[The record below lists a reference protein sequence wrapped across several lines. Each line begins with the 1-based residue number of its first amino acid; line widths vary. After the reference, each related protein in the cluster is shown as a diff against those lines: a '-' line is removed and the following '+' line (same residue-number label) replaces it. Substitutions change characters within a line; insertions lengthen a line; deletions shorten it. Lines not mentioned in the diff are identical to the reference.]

1 MSTNHWPDTTR
12 VEHGDFTFDLARAAV
27 RNVRYKNVQI
37 IDLLYT
43 AIRPWDW
50 STLDADEH
58 SEDVK
63 VTGDTCVITIKDLF
77 AGALDARTEITI
89 STDNKFTVTYELRGL
104 AEYSVN
110 RWGICFCLNSADW
123 MGSTVHSQGNQYQLP
138 AAISPQRV
146 VDGVTQGLFPA
157 ANQMHFIAPDNR
169 SIKVN
174 STGKVLEAED
184 QRNWTDN
191 TYKIYS
197 GSLSEPRPYVA
208 SAGSAWSQSVTFEI
222 DPPSKQV
229 ADGSKIVVKEIE
241 SLPSIG
247 LQFNAD
253 SLLPTDALNTALF
266 FLDIDHIRVNEE
278 SLTAQK
284 INSISANGLIVEAAL
299 LSSHSGE
306 KLHQDIAHLNKQI
319 PAGSR
324 ILIQREGREIVEQ
337 LDLPTNKSLSSFI
350 PGTDAYLVD
359 LHRNKYDFGESISYS
374 MVPTLHSSDTETIFK
389 TLYTQAESI
398 NFAQE
403 FLAPQVLISPITF
416 STRGNPETGHSR
428 DQRINFASPEMALRV
443 RTIEG
448 AAWTL
453 GSIFALASAGAYSGT
468 WHELFGEYGV
478 IYPDSDAIKF
488 SPTFH
493 ALSALGAHHAHQITI
508 ATSLDNSWV
517 AFENREA
524 KKIVVA
530 SLRPW
535 ALEITPK
542 VLAGY
547 KTLQSLRASECEK
560 ASQIMDWWSYAEITP
575 IAADSPLTL
584 TAFEIAIIRG

>member
-1 MSTNHWPDTTR
+1 VSTNHWPDTTR

-50 STLDADEH
+50 STLDPDQH

-63 VTGDTCVITIKDLF
+63 VTGDICIITIKDLF
-77 AGALDARTEITI
+77 AGALDASTEITI
-89 STDNKFTVTYELRGL
+89 SKDNKFTVAYELRGL

-123 MGSTVHSQGNQYQLP
+123 MGSAVKSQGNQYQLP

-157 ANQMHFIAPDNR
+157 SNVMLFTAPDQR
-169 SIKVN
+169 SIKVV

-197 GSLSEPRPYVA
+197 GSLSEPRPFVT
-208 SAGSAWSQSVTFEI
+208 SAGSLWQQSVTFEI
-222 DPPSKQV
+222 GPPSKPV
-229 ADGSKIVVKEIE
+229 ADGSKIIVKEID

-247 LQFNAD
+247 LQFNTD
-253 SLLPTDALNTALF
+253 SLLPLDVLNTALF
-266 FLDIDHIRVNEE
+266 LLDVDHIRINEE

-284 INSISANGLIVEAAL
+284 INTVSTNGLIVEAAL
-299 LSSHSGE
+299 LSSHSGD
-306 KLHQDIAHLNKQI
+306 KLHHEIEHLNKQI

-324 ILIQREGREIVEQ
+324 ILIQREGREIVE
-337 LDLPTNKSLSSFI
+337 LGDLPKNQSLSSFI

-359 LHRNKYDFGESISYS
+359 LHRNKYEFGESISYS
-374 MVPTLHSSDTETIFK
+374 MVPTVHSSDIETIFK
-389 TLYTQAESI
+389 TLYTQRESI
-398 NFAQE
+398 QFAQE
-403 FLAPQVLISPITF
+403 FLAKQVMVSPITF
-416 STRGNPETGHSR
+416 STRGNPETGHAR
-428 DQRINFASPEMALRV
+428 EQRINFANPEMALRI

-448 AAWTL
+448 AVWTL

-468 WHELFGEYGV
+468 WHELFGEFGI
-478 IYPDSDAIKF
+478 IYPDGDAIKF

-493 ALSALGAHHAHQITI
+493 VLAALGAHHAHEITI

-535 ALEITPK
+535 AIEITAN

-547 KTLQSLRASECEK
+547 ETIQSLRASESEK
-560 ASQIMDWWSYAEITP
+560 ASQIMDWWSYAETTP
-575 IAADSPLTL
+575 IIGGLPLTL
-584 TAFEIAIIRG
+584 APFEIAIIRG

>member
-1 MSTNHWPDTTR
+1 MNTNHWPDTKR

-63 VTGDTCVITIKDLF
+63 ITGDICIITIKDLF
-77 AGALDARTEITI
+77 AGALEARTEITI
-89 STDNKFTVTYELRGL
+89 SNDNKFTVDYELRGL

-110 RWGICFCLNSADW
+110 RWGVCFCLNSADW
-123 MGSTVHSQGNQYQLP
+123 MGSTVQSQGNQYQLLS
-138 AAISPQRV
+138 AISPQRV

-157 ANQMHFIAPDNR
+157 ANQMHFVAPDNR
-169 SIKVN
+169 SIKVT

-197 GSLSEPRPYVA
+197 GSLSEPRPFVA
-208 SAGSAWSQSVTFEI
+208 SAGSIWQQSVTFEI
-222 DPPSKQV
+222 SPPSKQV
-229 ADGSKIVVKEIE
+229 PDGSKIVVKEID

-247 LQFNAD
+247 LQFNTD
-253 SLLPTDALNTALF
+253 PLLPIDELNTALF
-266 FLDIDHIRVNEE
+266 LLDIDHIRINEE
-278 SLTAQK
+278 SLTGQK
-284 INSISANGLIVEAAL
+284 VISASTNGLIVEAAL
-299 LSSHSGE
+299 LSSYSGE
-306 KLHQDIAHLNKQI
+306 KLHREIEHLNKQI

-324 ILIQREGREIVEQ
+324 ILIHREGREIIEAD
-337 LDLPTNKSLSSFI
+337 DLPKNKSLSSFI

-359 LHRNKYDFGESISYS
+359 LHRNKYQFGASVSYS
-374 MVPTLHSSDTETIFK
+374 MVPTLHSIDTETIFK
-389 TLYTQAESI
+389 TLYTQRESI
-398 NFAQE
+398 QFAQE
-403 FLAPQVLISPITF
+403 YLAPQVLVSPITF
-416 STRGNPETGHSR
+416 STRGNPETGHAR
-428 DQRINFASPEMALRV
+428 DQRIHFANPEIALRI
-443 RTIEG
+443 RTVEG

-468 WHELFGEYGV
+468 WHELFGEFGV
-478 IYPDSDAIKF
+478 IYPDGDAVKF
-488 SPTFH
+488 TPTFH
-493 ALSALGAHHAHQITI
+493 ALAALGAHHAHEITI

-524 KKIVVA
+524 RKIVVA

-535 ALEITPK
+535 AVEITAN
-542 VLAGY
+542 VLVGY
-547 KTLQSLRASECEK
+547 ETIQSLHANECDK
-560 ASQIMDWWSYAEITP
+560 ASQIMDWWSYAETTP
-575 IAADSPLTL
+575 VLGGLPLTL
-584 TAFEIAIIRG
+584 APFEIAIIRG

>member
-1 MSTNHWPDTTR
+1 MSANHWPDTTR
-12 VEHGDFTFDLARAAV
+12 VEHGDFTFDLARAAI

-50 STLDADEH
+50 STLDPDQH

-63 VTGDTCVITIKDLF
+63 VTGDLCVITIKDLF
-77 AGALDARTEITI
+77 AGALDARTEITV
-89 STDNKFTVTYELRGL
+89 SSDNKFTVAYELRGL

-123 MGSTVHSQGNQYQLP
+123 MGSTVQSLGTEYTLP

-146 VDGVTQGLFPA
+146 VDGITQGLFPA
-157 ANQMHFIAPDNR
+157 SNAMHFLAPDNR

-197 GSLSEPRPYVA
+197 GSLSEPRPFVA
-208 SAGSAWSQSVTFEI
+208 SAGSVWSQSVTFEM

-229 ADGSKIVVKEIE
+229 PDGSKIVVKEID

-247 LQFNAD
+247 LQFNTD
-253 SLLPTDALNTALF
+253 SLLPADALNTALF

-278 SLTAQK
+278 SITAQK
-284 INSISANGLIVEAAL
+284 ISSASSNGLIVEAAL
-299 LSSHSGE
+299 LSSNSGE

-337 LDLPTNKSLSSFI
+337 LDLPSNKSLSSFI

-359 LHRNKYDFGESISYS
+359 LHRNKYNFGESISYS
-374 MVPTLHSSDTETIFK
+374 MVPTVHSTDTETIFK
-389 TLYTQAESI
+389 TLYTQRESI

-416 STRGNPETGHSR
+416 STRGNPETGHAR
-428 DQRINFASPEMALRV
+428 DQRINFANPEMALRI

-468 WHELFGEYGV
+468 WHELFGDYGV
-478 IYPDSDAIKF
+478 VYPDSDAIKF

-535 ALEITPK
+535 PLEITPK

-547 KTLQSLRASECEK
+547 KTLQSLRASESEK

-575 IAADSPLTL
+575 IAPDSPLTL

>member
-50 STLDADEH
+50 STLDPDQH

-63 VTGDTCVITIKDLF
+63 VTGDICIITMKDLF
-77 AGALDARTEITI
+77 AGALDASTEITI
-89 STDNKFTVTYELRGL
+89 SKDNKFTVAYELRGL

-123 MGSTVHSQGNQYQLP
+123 MGSAVKSQGNQYQLP

-157 ANQMHFIAPDNR
+157 SNEMLFTAPDQR
-169 SIKVN
+169 SIKVV

-197 GSLSEPRPYVA
+197 GSLSEPRPFVT
-208 SAGSAWSQSVTFEI
+208 SAGSLWQQSVTFEI
-222 DPPSKQV
+222 GPPSKPV
-229 ADGSKIVVKEIE
+229 ADGSKIIVKEID

-247 LQFNAD
+247 LQFNTD
-253 SLLPTDALNTALF
+253 SLLPLDVLNTALF
-266 FLDIDHIRVNEE
+266 LLDVDHIRINEE

-284 INSISANGLIVEAAL
+284 INTVSTNGLIVEAAL
-299 LSSHSGE
+299 LSSHSGD
-306 KLHQDIAHLNKQI
+306 KLHHEIEHLNKQI

-324 ILIQREGREIVEQ
+324 ILIQREGREIVE
-337 LDLPTNKSLSSFI
+337 LGDLPKNQSLSSFI

-359 LHRNKYDFGESISYS
+359 LHRNKYEFGESISYS
-374 MVPTLHSSDTETIFK
+374 MVPTVHSSDIETIFK
-389 TLYTQAESI
+389 TLYTQRESI
-398 NFAQE
+398 QFAQE
-403 FLAPQVLISPITF
+403 FLAKQVLVSPITF
-416 STRGNPETGHSR
+416 STRGNPETGHAR
-428 DQRINFASPEMALRV
+428 EQRINFANPEMALRI

-468 WHELFGEYGV
+468 WHELFGEFGI
-478 IYPDSDAIKF
+478 IYPDGDAIKF

-493 ALSALGAHHAHQITI
+493 VLAALGAHHAHEITI

-535 ALEITPK
+535 AIEITAN

-547 KTLQSLRASECEK
+547 ETIQSLRASESEK

-575 IAADSPLTL
+575 IFGSLPLAL
-584 TAFEIAIIRG
+584 TPFEIAIIRG

>member
-1 MSTNHWPDTTR
+1 MSTNHWPGTTR

-50 STLDADEH
+50 STLDPDQH

-63 VTGDTCVITIKDLF
+63 VTGDICVITIKDSF
-77 AGALDARTEITI
+77 AGALDAQTEITI
-89 STDNKFTVTYELRGL
+89 SKDNKFTVAYELRGL

-123 MGSTVHSQGNQYQLP
+123 MGSTVKSQGNEYQLP

-157 ANQMHFIAPDNR
+157 ANEMLFAATDQR
-169 SIKVN
+169 SIKVV

-197 GSLSEPRPYVA
+197 GSLSEPRPFVT
-208 SAGSAWSQSVTFEI
+208 SAGSLWQQSVTFEI
-222 DPPSKQV
+222 SPPNKQV
-229 ADGSKIVVKEIE
+229 PDGSKIIVNEID

-247 LQFNAD
+247 LQFNTD
-253 SLLPTDALNTALF
+253 SLLPLDALNNALF
-266 FLDIDHIRVNEE
+266 LLDIDHIRINEE

-284 INSISANGLIVEAAL
+284 INTVSTNGLIVEAAL
-299 LSSHSGE
+299 LSSHSGDQ
-306 KLHQDIAHLNKQI
+306 LHRDIEHLNKQI

-324 ILIQREGREIVEQ
+324 ILIQREGREIVEIG
-337 LDLPTNKSLSSFI
+337 DLPKNQSLSSFI

-359 LHRNKYDFGESISYS
+359 LHRKKYQFGESISYS
-374 MVPTLHSSDTETIFK
+374 MVPTVHSSDVETIFK
-389 TLYTQAESI
+389 TLYTQRESI
-398 NFAQE
+398 QFAQE
-403 FLAPQVLISPITF
+403 FLAQQVLISPITF
-416 STRGNPETGHSR
+416 STRGNPETVHAR
-428 DQRINFASPEMALRV
+428 DQRINFANPEMALRI

-468 WHELFGEYGV
+468 WHELFGEFGI
-478 IYPDSDAIKF
+478 IYPDGDAIKF

-493 ALSALGAHHAHQITI
+493 ALAALGAHHAHEITI

-524 KKIVVA
+524 KKIVVT

-535 ALEITPK
+535 AIEITAN

-547 KTLQSLRASECEK
+547 ETIQSLRASEAEK
-560 ASQIMDWWSYAEITP
+560 ASQIMDWWSYAETTP
-575 IAADSPLTL
+575 IFSGLPLTL
-584 TAFEIAIIRG
+584 APFEIAIIRG

>member
-247 LQFNAD
+247 LQFNTD

>member
-1 MSTNHWPDTTR
+1 VSANNWPDTTR

-27 RNVRYKNVQI
+27 RNVRYKNAQI

-50 STLDADEH
+50 STLNPDEH
-58 SEDVK
+58 TEHVK
-63 VTGDTCVITIKDLF
+63 IVGDDCIITIRDLF
-77 AGALDARTEITI
+77 AGALDAQTKITI
-89 STDNKFTVTYELRGL
+89 SSGSTFTVDYELRGI

-123 MGSTVHSQGNQYQLP
+123 MGSTVKSQSGDYELL
-138 AAISPQRV
+138 AEISPQRV
-146 VDGVTQGLFPA
+146 VDGITQGLFPA
-157 ANQMHFIAPDNR
+157 SQEMFFSAPDQR
-169 SIKVN
+169 SIKVT
-174 STGKVLEAED
+174 STGKILEAED

-197 GSLSEPRPYVA
+197 GSLSEPRPFVT
-208 SAGSAWSQSVTFEI
+208 SAGSLWSQSVQFEI
-222 DPPSKQV
+222 NSPSKQPED
-229 ADGSKIVVKEIE
+229 AAKILVQEIDA
-241 SLPSIG
+241 LPSIG
-247 LQFNAD
+247 VQFNQEP
-253 SLLPTDALNTALF
+253 LLPVDALNAAF
-266 FLDIDHIRVNEE
+266 VILDIDHIRLNEE
-278 SLTAQK
+278 SLSAQK
-284 INSISANGLIVEAAL
+284 VSSVSGNGLMVEAAL

-306 KLHQDIAHLNKQI
+306 ELKREIEHLNKQI

-324 ILIQREGREIVEQ
+324 ILIQREGREIVEVD
-337 LDLPTNKSLSSFI
+337 DLPKNKSLSSFI

-359 LHRNKYDFGESISYS
+359 LHRNKYDFGGSVSYS
-374 MVPTLHSSDTETIFK
+374 MAPTIHSTDTETIFK

-398 NFAQE
+398 KFAQKN
-403 FLAPQVLISPITF
+403 LAPQVVISPITF
-416 STRGNPETGHSR
+416 STRGNPETGHAR
-428 DQRINFASPEMALRV
+428 DQRINYADPKMASHI

-448 AAWTL
+448 ATWTL

-468 WHELFGEYGV
+468 WHELFGEFGL
-478 IYPDSDAIKF
+478 IYQEANAIKF

-493 ALSALGAHHAHQITI
+493 AISALAAHHAHEITI

-524 KKIVVA
+524 KKIIVA

-535 ALEITPK
+535 AIEITPN

-547 KTLQSLRASECEK
+547 KSLQSLRASECEQ

-575 IAADSPLTL
+575 IQGGSPLTL
-584 TAFEIAIIRG
+584 TPFEIAIIRG

>member
-1 MSTNHWPDTTR
+1 MSTKHWPDTTR
-12 VEHGDFTFDLARAAV
+12 VEHGDFSFDLARAAV

-50 STLDADEH
+50 STLDPDQH
-58 SEDVK
+58 SEDIK
-63 VTGDTCVITIKDLF
+63 VTGDICVITIKDSF
-77 AGALDARTEITI
+77 AGSLDAQTEITI
-89 STDNKFTVTYELRGL
+89 SKDNIFTVAYELRGL

-123 MGSTVHSQGNQYQLP
+123 VGSTVKSQGNEHQLP

-157 ANQMHFIAPDNR
+157 AHEMLFAATDQR
-169 SIKVN
+169 SIKVV

-197 GSLSEPRPYVA
+197 GSLSEPRPFVT
-208 SAGSAWSQSVTFEI
+208 SAGSLWRQSVTFEI
-222 DPPSKQV
+222 SPPNKQV
-229 ADGSKIVVKEIE
+229 PDGSKIIVKEID

-247 LQFNAD
+247 LQFNTD
-253 SLLPTDALNTALF
+253 SLLPIDALNNAIFL
-266 FLDIDHIRVNEE
+266 LDIDHIRINEE

-284 INSISANGLIVEAAL
+284 INTVSTNGLIVEAAL
-299 LSSHSGE
+299 LSSHSGD
-306 KLHQDIAHLNKQI
+306 KLHRDIEHLNKQI

-324 ILIQREGREIVEQ
+324 ILIQREGREIVEIG
-337 LDLPTNKSLSSFI
+337 DLPKNQSLSSFI

-359 LHRNKYDFGESISYS
+359 LHRNKYQFGESISYS
-374 MVPTLHSSDTETIFK
+374 MVPTVHSSDVETIFK
-389 TLYTQAESI
+389 TLYTQRESI
-398 NFAQE
+398 QFAQE
-403 FLAPQVLISPITF
+403 FLAQQVLISPITF
-416 STRGNPETGHSR
+416 STRGNPETGHAR
-428 DQRINFASPEMALRV
+428 DQRINFANPEMALRI

-468 WHELFGEYGV
+468 WHELFGEFGI
-478 IYPDSDAIKF
+478 IYPDGDAIKF

-493 ALSALGAHHAHQITI
+493 ALAALGAHHAHEITI

-535 ALEITPK
+535 AIEITAK

-547 KTLQSLRASECEK
+547 ETIQSLRASESDK
-560 ASQIMDWWSYAEITP
+560 ASQIMDWWSYAETTP
-575 IAADSPLTL
+575 IFGGLPLTL
-584 TAFEIAIIRG
+584 APFEIAIIRG

>member
-1 MSTNHWPDTTR
+1 MSANYWPDTTR

-50 STLDADEH
+50 STLDPDEH
-58 SEDVK
+58 NENVK

-89 STDNKFTVTYELRGL
+89 SKDNNFTVAYELRGL

-123 MGSTVHSQGNQYQLP
+123 MGSTVNSQGNEYQLL

-146 VDGVTQGLFPA
+146 VDGITQGLFPA
-157 ANQMHFIAPDNR
+157 SNEMFFVAPDQR
-169 SIKVN
+169 SIKVT

-197 GSLSEPRPYVA
+197 GSLSEPRPFVT
-208 SAGSAWSQSVTFEI
+208 SAGSLWQQSVTFEI
-222 DPPSKQV
+222 GPPSKQV
-229 ADGSKIVVKEIE
+229 PDGSKIVVKEID

-247 LQFNAD
+247 LQFNTD
-253 SLLPTDALNTALF
+253 PLLPLDELNTALF
-266 FLDIDHIRVNEE
+266 LLDIDHMRINEE

-284 INSISANGLIVEAAL
+284 IISASTNGLIVEAAL
-299 LSSHSGE
+299 LSSHSGD
-306 KLHQDIAHLNKQI
+306 KLHREIEHLNKQI

-324 ILIQREGREIVEQ
+324 ILIQREGREIVEASN
-337 LDLPTNKSLSSFI
+337 LPTNKSLSSFI

-359 LHRNKYDFGESISYS
+359 LHENQYQFGESVSYS
-374 MVPTLHSSDTETIFK
+374 MVPTVHSSDTETIFK
-389 TLYTQAESI
+389 TLYTQRESI
-398 NFAQE
+398 QFVQE
-403 FLAPQVLISPITF
+403 FLAPQVLVSPITF
-416 STRGNPETGHSR
+416 STRGNPETGHAR
-428 DQRINFASPEMALRV
+428 DQRINFANPEMALRI

-453 GSIFALASAGAYSGT
+453 GSIFALASADAYSGT
-468 WHELFGEYGV
+468 WHELFGEFGI
-478 IYPDSDAIKF
+478 IYPDGDAIKF
-488 SPTFH
+488 TPTFH
-493 ALSALGAHHAHQITI
+493 ALAALG
-508 ATSLDNSWV
+508 
-517 AFENREA
+517 
-524 KKIVVA
+524 
-530 SLRPW
+530 
-535 ALEITPK
+535 
-542 VLAGY
+542 
-547 KTLQSLRASECEK
+547 
-560 ASQIMDWWSYAEITP
+560 
-575 IAADSPLTL
+575 
-584 TAFEIAIIRG
+584 

>member
-50 STLDADEH
+50 STLDPDQH

-63 VTGDTCVITIKDLF
+63 VTGDICIITIKDLF
-77 AGALDARTEITI
+77 AGALDASTEITI
-89 STDNKFTVTYELRGL
+89 SKDNKFTVAYELRGL

-123 MGSTVHSQGNQYQLP
+123 MGSAVKSQGNQYQLP

-157 ANQMHFIAPDNR
+157 SNEMLFTAPDQR
-169 SIKVN
+169 SIKVV

-197 GSLSEPRPYVA
+197 GSLSEPRPFVT
-208 SAGSAWSQSVTFEI
+208 SAGSLWQQSVTFEI
-222 DPPSKQV
+222 GPPSKPV
-229 ADGSKIVVKEIE
+229 ADGSKIIVKEID

-247 LQFNAD
+247 LQFNTD
-253 SLLPTDALNTALF
+253 SLLPLDVLNTALF
-266 FLDIDHIRVNEE
+266 LLDIDHIRINEE

-284 INSISANGLIVEAAL
+284 INTVSTNGLIVEAAL
-299 LSSHSGE
+299 LSSHSGD
-306 KLHQDIAHLNKQI
+306 KLHHEIEHLNKQI

-324 ILIQREGREIVEQ
+324 ILIQREGREIVE
-337 LDLPTNKSLSSFI
+337 LGDLPKNQSLSSFI

-359 LHRNKYDFGESISYS
+359 LHRNKYEFGESISYS
-374 MVPTLHSSDTETIFK
+374 MVPTVHSSDIETIFK
-389 TLYTQAESI
+389 TLYTQRESI
-398 NFAQE
+398 QFAQE
-403 FLAPQVLISPITF
+403 FLAKQVLVSPITF
-416 STRGNPETGHSR
+416 STRGNPETGHAR
-428 DQRINFASPEMALRV
+428 EQRINFANPEMALRI

-468 WHELFGEYGV
+468 WHELFGEFGI
-478 IYPDSDAIKF
+478 IYPDGDAIKF

-493 ALSALGAHHAHQITI
+493 VLAALGAHHAHEITI

-535 ALEITPK
+535 VIEITAN

-547 KTLQSLRASECEK
+547 ETIQSLRASECEK
-560 ASQIMDWWSYAEITP
+560 ASQIMDWWSYAETTP
-575 IAADSPLTL
+575 IIGGLPLTL
-584 TAFEIAIIRG
+584 APFEIAIIRG

>member
-1 MSTNHWPDTTR
+1 VSTNHWPDTKR
-12 VEHGDFTFDLARAAV
+12 VEHGDFTFDLARAAI
-27 RNVRYKNVQI
+27 RNVRYKGVQM

-50 STLDADEH
+50 STLDPDEH
-58 SEDVK
+58 SEDVN
-63 VTGDTCVITIKDLF
+63 VSGDICIITIKDLF

-89 STDNKFTVTYELRGL
+89 SADNKFTVAYELRGL
-104 AEYSVN
+104 TEYSVN

-123 MGSTVHSQGNQYQLP
+123 MESTVQSQGNHYQLP
-138 AAISPQRV
+138 TAISPQRV

-157 ANQMHFIAPDNR
+157 ANEMHFVAPDNR
-169 SIKVN
+169 AIKV
-174 STGKVLEAED
+174 SSAGKVLEAED

-197 GSLSEPRPYVA
+197 GSLSEPRPFVA
-208 SAGSAWSQSVTFEI
+208 SAGSVWSQSVTFEFTA
-222 DPPSKQV
+222 PGKELP
-229 ADGSKIVVKEIE
+229 DGSKIVVKEID

-247 LQFNAD
+247 LQFNTD
-253 SLLPTDALNTALF
+253 SLLPTDDLNTAFIL
-266 FLDIDHIRVNEE
+266 LDIDHIRVNEE

-284 INSISANGLIVEAAL
+284 VSSISANSLIMEAAL
-299 LSSHSGE
+299 LSSNSGE
-306 KLHQDIAHLNKQI
+306 KLHQDIAHLNAQI

-324 ILIQREGREIVEQ
+324 ILIQREGREIVEEF
-337 LDLPTNKSLSSFI
+337 DLPANKSLSSFI

-359 LHRNKYDFGESISYS
+359 LHRNKYQFGESVSYS
-374 MVPTLHSSDTETIFK
+374 MAPTIHSSDIETIFK
-389 TLYTQAESI
+389 TLYTQSESI
-398 NFAQE
+398 SFAKE

-428 DQRINFASPEMALRV
+428 EQRINFANSEMALRI

-468 WHELFGEYGV
+468 WHELFGDYGV
-478 IYPDSDAIKF
+478 IYSENSAIKF

-493 ALSALGAHHAHQITI
+493 ALSALGAHHAHEITI

-535 ALEITPK
+535 TIEITPK

-547 KTLQSLRASECEK
+547 KTLQSLRADDCEK
-560 ASQIMDWWSYAEITP
+560 ASQIMDWWSFAEKTQIS
-575 IAADSPLTL
+575 AESPLTL
-584 TAFEIAIIRG
+584 TPFEIAIIRG

>member
-1 MSTNHWPDTTR
+1 MNINHWPDTTR

-27 RNVRYKNVQI
+27 RNVRYRNVQI

-50 STLDADEH
+50 STLDPDEH
-58 SEDVK
+58 SEDVT
-63 VTGDTCVITIKDLF
+63 VTGDICKITIKDLF

-89 STDNKFTVTYELRGL
+89 SKDNKFTVAYELRGL

-123 MGSTVHSQGNQYQLP
+123 MGSIVQSQGNEYKLP

-208 SAGSAWSQSVTFEI
+208 SAGSVWSQSVTFEI
-222 DPPSKQV
+222 NPPSKPV
-229 ADGSKIVVKEIE
+229 PDGSKIVVKEID

-247 LQFNAD
+247 LQFNTD
-253 SLLPTDALNTALF
+253 PLLPADTLDTAFIL
-266 FLDIDHIRVNEE
+266 LDIDHIRINEE
-278 SLTAQK
+278 SLSAQK
-284 INSISANGLIVEAAL
+284 INSVSTNGLIVEAAL
-299 LSSHSGE
+299 LSSNSGAD
-306 KLHQDIAHLNKQI
+306 LHREIEHLNKQI

-324 ILIQREGREIVEQ
+324 ILIQHEGREIVEEK
-337 LDLPTNKSLSSFI
+337 DLPPNKSLSSFI

-359 LHRNKYDFGESISYS
+359 LHRNKYNFGESISYS
-374 MVPTLHSSDTETIFK
+374 MAPTVHSSDTETVFK

-398 NFAQE
+398 GFAQE

-428 DQRINFASPEMALRV
+428 DQRINFANPEMALRI

-453 GSIFALASAGAYSGT
+453 GSIFALASAGAFSGT

-478 IYPDSDAIKF
+478 IYPESDAIKF

-493 ALSALGAHHAHQITI
+493 TLSALGAHHAHQITI

-575 IAADSPLTL
+575 IAPEAPLTL
-584 TAFEIAIIRG
+584 TPFEIAIIRG

>member
-123 MGSTVHSQGNQYQLP
+123 MGSSVQTQGNEYKLP

-229 ADGSKIVVKEIE
+229 ADGSKIVVKEID

-247 LQFNAD
+247 LQFNTD

-284 INSISANGLIVEAAL
+284 INSVSANGLIVEAAL

-337 LDLPTNKSLSSFI
+337 LDLPPNKSLSSFI

-359 LHRNKYDFGESISYS
+359 LHRNKYNFGESISYS

-478 IYPDSDAIKF
+478 IYPESDAVKF

-508 ATSLDNSWV
+508 ANSLDNSWV

>member
-1 MSTNHWPDTTR
+1 MSINHWPDTTR
-12 VEHGDFTFDLARAAV
+12 VEHGDFTLDLAQAAI
-27 RNVRYKNVQI
+27 RNVTYKGAQL

-50 STLDADEH
+50 STLVPEEH
-58 SEDVK
+58 TEDVK
-63 VTGDTCVITIKDLF
+63 VIG
-77 AGALDARTEITI
+77 TECIITI
-89 STDNKFTVTYELRGL
+89 SDTFASAMVAQTIITLSTTNTFAVEYQLKGL

-110 RWGICFCLNSADW
+110 RWGICFCLHSGDW
-123 MGSTVHSQGNQYQLP
+123 MGSIVNSSGNTYTLLQD
-138 AAISPQRV
+138 ISPQRV

-157 ANQMHFIAPDNR
+157 ANEMHFVAPDQR
-169 SIKVN
+169 FIKAT

-197 GSLSEPRPYVA
+197 GSLSEPRPFVT
-208 SAGSAWSQSVTFEI
+208 SSGSIWKQSIKFEVGAPSGAAT
-222 DPPSKQV
+222 DP
-229 ADGSKIVVKEIE
+229 AKIVVREIE
-241 SLPSIG
+241 ALPSIG
-247 LQFNAD
+247 LQFNTEP
-253 SLLPTDALNTALF
+253 LLSPDDLEKALVL
-266 FLDIDHIRVNEE
+266 LDIDHLRVNEE

-284 INSISANGLIVEAAL
+284 IATTASSGLILEAAL
-299 LSSHSGE
+299 LSSNGGAALQSE
-306 KLHQDIAHLNKQI
+306 VTQLSQRV

-324 ILIQREGREIVEQ
+324 ILIQREGREIVEAA
-337 LDLPTNKSLSSFI
+337 DIPKNESLSSYI

-359 LHRNKYDFGESISYS
+359 LHRNKYEFGSSVSYS
-374 MVPTLHSSDTETIFK
+374 MVPTVHSADTETIFK
-389 TLYTQAESI
+389 TLYTQRESI
-398 NFAQE
+398 EFAQKHI
-403 FLAPQVLISPITF
+403 APQVFISPITF

-428 DQRINFASPEMALRV
+428 DERINFANLDAASRI

-453 GSIFALASAGAYSGT
+453 GSIFALASAGAFSGS
-468 WHELFGEYGV
+468 WHELFGESGV
-478 IYPDSDAIKF
+478 IYSQSGATKF

-517 AFENREA
+517 AFENRES
-524 KKIVVA
+524 KRILVS

-535 ALEITPK
+535 SLEITAK

-547 KTLQSLRASECEK
+547 KSIQSLRSDECDR
-560 ASQIMDWWSYAEITP
+560 ASQIMDWWSYAETTP
-575 IAADSPLTL
+575 ISADFPLTL
-584 TAFEIAIIRG
+584 APFEIALIRG

>member
-12 VEHGDFTFDLARAAV
+12 VEHGDFTFELARAAV

-50 STLDADEH
+50 STLDPDQH

-63 VTGDTCVITIKDLF
+63 VTDDICVITIKDLF

-89 STDNKFTVTYELRGL
+89 SKDNKFTVAYELRGL
-104 AEYSVN
+104 AEYPVN

-123 MGSTVHSQGNQYQLP
+123 MGSTVKSQGNQYQLP

-157 ANQMHFIAPDNR
+157 SNEMLFTAPDQR
-169 SIKVN
+169 SIKVV

-197 GSLSEPRPYVA
+197 GSLSEPRPFVT
-208 SAGSAWSQSVTFEI
+208 SAGSLWQQSVIFEI
-222 DPPSKQV
+222 GPPSKPV
-229 ADGSKIVVKEIE
+229 ADGSKIIVKEID

-247 LQFNAD
+247 LQFNTD
-253 SLLPTDALNTALF
+253 SLLPLDALNTALF
-266 FLDIDHIRVNEE
+266 LLDIDHIRINEE

-284 INSISANGLIVEAAL
+284 INTVSTNGLIVEAAL
-299 LSSHSGE
+299 LSSHSGD
-306 KLHQDIAHLNKQI
+306 KLHHEIEHLNKQT

-324 ILIQREGREIVEQ
+324 ILIQREGREIVE
-337 LDLPTNKSLSSFI
+337 LGDLPKNQSLSSFI

-359 LHRNKYDFGESISYS
+359 LHRNRYEFGESISYS
-374 MVPTLHSSDTETIFK
+374 MVPTVHSSDIETIFK
-389 TLYTQAESI
+389 TLYTQRESI
-398 NFAQE
+398 QFAQE
-403 FLAPQVLISPITF
+403 FLAKQVLVSPITF
-416 STRGNPETGHSR
+416 STRGNPETGHAR
-428 DQRINFASPEMALRV
+428 EQRINFANPEMALRI

-468 WHELFGEYGV
+468 WHELFGEFGI
-478 IYPDSDAIKF
+478 IYPDGDAIKF

-493 ALSALGAHHAHQITI
+493 VLAALGAHHAHEITI

-535 ALEITPK
+535 AIEITAN

-547 KTLQSLRASECEK
+547 ETIQSLHASESEK
-560 ASQIMDWWSYAEITP
+560 ASQIMDWWSYAETTP
-575 IAADSPLTL
+575 ISGGLPLTL
-584 TAFEIAIIRG
+584 APFEIAIIRG

>member
-1 MSTNHWPDTTR
+1 L
-12 VEHGDFTFDLARAAV
+12 EHGDFTFDLARAAV

-50 STLDADEH
+50 STLDPDEH

-63 VTGDTCVITIKDLF
+63 VTGDVCVITIKDLF
-77 AGALDARTEITI
+77 AGGLDAQTEITI
-89 STDNKFTVTYELRGL
+89 AKDNSFTVAYELRGL

-110 RWGICFCLNSADW
+110 RWGVCFCLNSADW
-123 MGSTVHSQGNQYQLP
+123 MGSNVKSQGNEYQLL

-146 VDGVTQGLFPA
+146 VDGITQGLFPA
-157 ANQMHFIAPDNR
+157 ANQMHFVAPDNR
-169 SIKVN
+169 SIKVT

-184 QRNWTDN
+184 QRNWTDS

-197 GSLSEPRPYVA
+197 GSLSEPRPFVT
-208 SAGSAWSQSVTFEI
+208 SPGSIWSQSVTFEI
-222 DPPSKQV
+222 SPPSKQV
-229 ADGSKIVVKEIE
+229 PDGSKIIVKEID
-241 SLPSIG
+241 SLPSVG
-247 LQFNAD
+247 LQFNTD
-253 SLLPTDALNTALF
+253 PLLPLDALNTALF
-266 FLDIDHIRVNEE
+266 LLDIDHIRINEE

-284 INSISANGLIVEAAL
+284 IISASTNGLIVEAAL

-306 KLHQDIAHLNKQI
+306 KLHREIEHLNKQI

-324 ILIQREGREIVEQ
+324 ILIQREGREIVEVD
-337 LDLPTNKSLSSFI
+337 DLPKNKSLSSFI

-359 LHRNKYDFGESISYS
+359 LHRNRYQFGESISYS
-374 MVPTLHSSDTETIFK
+374 MVPTLHSTDTETIFK
-389 TLYTQAESI
+389 TLYTQRESI
-398 NFAQE
+398 QFAQKH
-403 FLAPQVLISPITF
+403 LAPQVLITPITF
-416 STRGNPETGHSR
+416 STRGNPETGHAR
-428 DQRINFASPEMALRV
+428 DQRINFANPKMALQI
-443 RTIEG
+443 RTIGG

-468 WHELFGEYGV
+468 WHELFGEFGI
-478 IYPDSDAIKF
+478 IYPDGDAIKF
-488 SPTFH
+488 TPTFH
-493 ALSALGAHHAHQITI
+493 ALAALGAHHTHEITI

-535 ALEITPK
+535 AVEITAN

-547 KTLQSLRASECEK
+547 KTIQSLHASECEK
-560 ASQIMDWWSYAEITP
+560 ASQIMDWWSYAETTP
-575 IAADSPLTL
+575 VSGGLPLTL
-584 TAFEIAIIRG
+584 EPFEIAIIRG

>member
-1 MSTNHWPDTTR
+1 MSTNHWPDATR

-50 STLDADEH
+50 STLDPDEH

-63 VTGDTCVITIKDLF
+63 VTGDFCVITIKDLF

-89 STDNKFTVTYELRGL
+89 SKDNKFTVTYELRGL

-146 VDGVTQGLFPA
+146 VDGITQGLFPA
-157 ANQMHFIAPDNR
+157 ANQMHFVAPDNR

-197 GSLSEPRPYVA
+197 GSLSEPRPFVT

-222 DPPSKQV
+222 DPPSAQV

-247 LQFNAD
+247 LQFNTD

-284 INSISANGLIVEAAL
+284 INSVSANGLIVEAAL

-324 ILIQREGREIVEQ
+324 ILIQREGREIVEL
-337 LDLPTNKSLSSFI
+337 LDLPPNKSLSSFI

-359 LHRNKYDFGESISYS
+359 LHRNKYNFGESISYS
-374 MVPTLHSSDTETIFK
+374 MAPTVHSSDTETIFK

-416 STRGNPETGHSR
+416 STRGNPETGHAR
-428 DQRINFASPEMALRV
+428 EQRINFASPGMALMV

-478 IYPDSDAIKF
+478 IYPDSDAVKF

-584 TAFEIAIIRG
+584 TPFEIAIIRG

>member
-1 MSTNHWPDTTR
+1 MSINHWPDTTR

-27 RNVRYKNVQI
+27 RNVQYKGVQM

-50 STLDADEH
+50 STLEPDEH

-63 VTGDTCVITIKDLF
+63 ITGDVCVITIKDLF
-77 AGALDARTEITI
+77 ADSLDARTVITI
-89 STDNKFTVTYELRGL
+89 SNANTFNVAYELRGL

-123 MGSTVHSQGNQYQLP
+123 MGSSIDSKDGQFRLP
-138 AAISPQRV
+138 ESISPQRV
-146 VDGVTQGLFPA
+146 VEGVTQGLFPA
-157 ANQMHFIAPDNR
+157 ANKMHFVAPDNR
-169 SIKVN
+169 SLKVN

-208 SAGSAWSQSVTFEI
+208 SAGSIWSQSVIFEF
-222 DPPSKQV
+222 DSPSKPV
-229 ADGSKIVVKEIE
+229 PDGSKIVVKEID

-247 LQFNAD
+247 VQFNTD
-253 SLLPTDALNTALF
+253 SLLPVDTLDTAFVL
-266 FLDIDHIRVNEE
+266 LDIDHIRINEE

-299 LSSHSGE
+299 LSSNSGE
-306 KLHQDIAHLNKQI
+306 KLHQDIAHLNKRI

-324 ILIQREGREIVEQ
+324 ILIQREGREIVEEK
-337 LDLPTNKSLSSFI
+337 DLPQNKSLSSFI

-359 LHRNKYDFGESISYS
+359 LHRNKYKFGESVSYS
-374 MVPTLHSSDTETIFK
+374 MVPTLHSSDTETIFR
-389 TLYTQAESI
+389 TLQTQTESI
-398 NFAQE
+398 SFAQE

-416 STRGNPETGHSR
+416 STRGNPETGHAR
-428 DQRINFASPEMALRV
+428 DRRINFANSEIALRI

-453 GSIFALASAGAYSGT
+453 GSIFSLASAGAYSGT
-468 WHELFGEYGV
+468 WHELFGKFGL
-478 IYPDSDAIKF
+478 IYTENGAIKF

-547 KTLQSLRASECEK
+547 KTMQSLRASECEK
-560 ASQIMDWWSYAEITP
+560 ASQIMDWWSFAQITQ
-575 IAADSPLTL
+575 ISADSPLTL
-584 TAFEIAIIRG
+584 TPFEIAIIQG

>member
-1 MSTNHWPDTTR
+1 MSTNHWPGTTR

-50 STLDADEH
+50 STLDPDQH

-63 VTGDTCVITIKDLF
+63 VTGDICIITIKDSF
-77 AGALDARTEITI
+77 AGALNAQTEITI
-89 STDNKFTVTYELRGL
+89 SKDNKFTVAYELRGL

-123 MGSTVHSQGNQYQLP
+123 MGSTVKSQGNEYQLP

-157 ANQMHFIAPDNR
+157 ANEMLFAATDQR
-169 SIKVN
+169 SIKVV

-197 GSLSEPRPYVA
+197 GSLSEPRPFVT
-208 SAGSAWSQSVTFEI
+208 SAGSLWQQSVTFEI
-222 DPPSKQV
+222 SPPNKQV
-229 ADGSKIVVKEIE
+229 PDGSKIIVNEID

-247 LQFNAD
+247 LQFNTD
-253 SLLPTDALNTALF
+253 SLLPLDALNNALF
-266 FLDIDHIRVNEE
+266 LLDIDHIRINEE

-284 INSISANGLIVEAAL
+284 INTVSTNGLIVEAAL
-299 LSSHSGE
+299 LSSHSGD
-306 KLHQDIAHLNKQI
+306 KLHRDIEHLNKQI

-324 ILIQREGREIVEQ
+324 ILIQCEGREIVEIG
-337 LDLPTNKSLSSFI
+337 DLPKNQSLSSFI

-359 LHRNKYDFGESISYS
+359 LHRNKYQFGESISYS
-374 MVPTLHSSDTETIFK
+374 MVPTVHSSDIETIFK
-389 TLYTQAESI
+389 TLYTQRESI
-398 NFAQE
+398 QFTQE
-403 FLAPQVLISPITF
+403 FLAQQVLISPITF
-416 STRGNPETGHSR
+416 STRGNPETGHAR
-428 DQRINFASPEMALRV
+428 DQRINFANPEMALRI

-468 WHELFGEYGV
+468 WHELFGEFGI
-478 IYPDSDAIKF
+478 IYPDGEAIKF

-493 ALSALGAHHAHQITI
+493 ALAALGAHHAHEITI

-524 KKIVVA
+524 KKIVVT

-535 ALEITPK
+535 AIEITAN

-547 KTLQSLRASECEK
+547 ETIQSLRASEAEK
-560 ASQIMDWWSYAEITP
+560 ASQIMDWWSYAETTP
-575 IAADSPLTL
+575 IFSGLPLTL
-584 TAFEIAIIRG
+584 APFEIAIIRG

>member
-1 MSTNHWPDTTR
+1 
-12 VEHGDFTFDLARAAV
+12 
-27 RNVRYKNVQI
+27 
-37 IDLLYT
+37 
-43 AIRPWDW
+43 
-50 STLDADEH
+50 
-58 SEDVK
+58 
-63 VTGDTCVITIKDLF
+63 
-77 AGALDARTEITI
+77 
-89 STDNKFTVTYELRGL
+89 
-104 AEYSVN
+104 
-110 RWGICFCLNSADW
+110 
-123 MGSTVHSQGNQYQLP
+123 
-138 AAISPQRV
+138 
-146 VDGVTQGLFPA
+146 VDGITQGLFPA
-157 ANQMHFIAPDNR
+157 ANQMQFIAPDNR

-197 GSLSEPRPYVA
+197 GSLSEPRPFVA
-208 SAGSAWSQSVTFEI
+208 SAGSIWSQSVTFEI
-222 DPPSKQV
+222 DPPSNQV
-229 ADGSKIVVKEIE
+229 PDGSKIVVKEID

-247 LQFNAD
+247 LQFNTD
-253 SLLPTDALNTALF
+253 SLLPADALNTALF

-278 SLTAQK
+278 SVTAQK
-284 INSISANGLIVEAAL
+284 INAVSANGLIVEAAL
-299 LSSHSGE
+299 LSSNSGE

-337 LDLPTNKSLSSFI
+337 LDLPLNKSLSSFV

-359 LHRNKYDFGESISYS
+359 LHRNKYQFGDSISYS
-374 MVPTLHSSDTETIFK
+374 MVPTVHSSDTETIFK
-389 TLYTQAESI
+389 TLYTQIESI

-416 STRGNPETGHSR
+416 STRGNPETGHAR
-428 DQRINFASPEMALRV
+428 DRRVNFANPEMALRI

-468 WHELFGEYGV
+468 WHELFGDYGV
-478 IYPDSDAIKF
+478 IYPDGDAVKF

-493 ALSALGAHHAHQITI
+493 ALTALGAHHAHQITI

-535 ALEITPK
+535 PLEITPK

-547 KTLQSLRASECEK
+547 ETLQSLRASECEK

-575 IAADSPLTL
+575 IAPETPLTL

>member
-12 VEHGDFTFDLARAAV
+12 VEHGDFTFDLARAAI
-27 RNVRYKNVQI
+27 RNVRYKNIQI

-50 STLDADEH
+50 STLDPDEH

-63 VTGDTCVITIKDLF
+63 VAGDLCVITIKDLF
-77 AGALDARTEITI
+77 AGALDARTVITV
-89 STDNKFTVTYELRGL
+89 SSDNKFTVAYELRGL
-104 AEYSVN
+104 AQYSVN

-123 MGSTVHSQGNQYQLP
+123 MGSTVQSLGNEYILP

-146 VDGVTQGLFPA
+146 VGGITQGLFPA
-157 ANQMHFIAPDNR
+157 ANQMQFIAPDNR

-197 GSLSEPRPYVA
+197 GSLSEPRPFVA
-208 SAGSAWSQSVTFEI
+208 SAGSIWSQSVTFEI
-222 DPPSKQV
+222 DPPSNQV
-229 ADGSKIVVKEIE
+229 PDGSKIVVKEID

-247 LQFNAD
+247 LQFNTD
-253 SLLPTDALNTALF
+253 SLLPADALNTALF

-278 SLTAQK
+278 SITAQK
-284 INSISANGLIVEAAL
+284 INAVSANGLIVEAAL
-299 LSSHSGE
+299 LSSNSGE

-337 LDLPTNKSLSSFI
+337 LDLPPNKSLSSFI

-359 LHRNKYDFGESISYS
+359 LHRNKYQFGDSISYS
-374 MVPTLHSSDTETIFK
+374 MVPTVHSSDTETIFK
-389 TLYTQAESI
+389 TLYTQIESI

-416 STRGNPETGHSR
+416 STRGNPETGHAR
-428 DQRINFASPEMALRV
+428 DQRINFANLEMALRI

-468 WHELFGEYGV
+468 WHELFGDYGV
-478 IYPDSDAIKF
+478 IYPDGDAVKF

-493 ALSALGAHHAHQITI
+493 ALTALGAHHAHQITI

-535 ALEITPK
+535 PLEITPK

-547 KTLQSLRASECEK
+547 ETLQSLRASECEK

-575 IAADSPLTL
+575 IAPETPLTL

>member
-1 MSTNHWPDTTR
+1 M
-12 VEHGDFTFDLARAAV
+12 
-27 RNVRYKNVQI
+27 

-50 STLDADEH
+50 STLEPDEH

-63 VTGDTCVITIKDLF
+63 ITGDVCVITIKDLF
-77 AGALDARTEITI
+77 ADSLDARTVITI
-89 STDNKFTVTYELRGL
+89 SNANTFNVAYELRGL

-123 MGSTVHSQGNQYQLP
+123 MGSSIDSKDGQFRLP
-138 AAISPQRV
+138 ESISPQRV
-146 VDGVTQGLFPA
+146 VEGVTQGLFPA
-157 ANQMHFIAPDNR
+157 ANEMHFVAPDNR
-169 SIKVN
+169 SLKVN

-208 SAGSAWSQSVTFEI
+208 SAGSIWSQSVIFEF
-222 DPPSKQV
+222 DSPSKPV
-229 ADGSKIVVKEIE
+229 PDGSKIVVKEID

-247 LQFNAD
+247 VQFNTD
-253 SLLPTDALNTALF
+253 SLLPVDTLDTAFVL
-266 FLDIDHIRVNEE
+266 LDIDHIRINEE

-299 LSSHSGE
+299 LSSNSGE
-306 KLHQDIAHLNKQI
+306 KLHQDIAHLNKRI

-324 ILIQREGREIVEQ
+324 ILIQREGREIVEEK
-337 LDLPTNKSLSSFI
+337 DLPQNKSLSSFI

-359 LHRNKYDFGESISYS
+359 LHRNKYNFGESVSYS
-374 MVPTLHSSDTETIFK
+374 MVPTLHSSDSETIFK
-389 TLYTQAESI
+389 TLQTQTESI
-398 NFAQE
+398 SFAQE

-416 STRGNPETGHSR
+416 STRGNPETGHAR
-428 DQRINFASPEMALRV
+428 DQRLNFANSEIALRI

-468 WHELFGEYGV
+468 WHELFGKFGL
-478 IYPDSDAIKF
+478 IYSEDSAIKF

-547 KTLQSLRASECEK
+547 KTMQSLRASECEK
-560 ASQIMDWWSYAEITP
+560 ASQIMDWWSFAQITQ
-575 IAADSPLTL
+575 ISADSPLTL
-584 TAFEIAIIRG
+584 TPFEIAIIQG